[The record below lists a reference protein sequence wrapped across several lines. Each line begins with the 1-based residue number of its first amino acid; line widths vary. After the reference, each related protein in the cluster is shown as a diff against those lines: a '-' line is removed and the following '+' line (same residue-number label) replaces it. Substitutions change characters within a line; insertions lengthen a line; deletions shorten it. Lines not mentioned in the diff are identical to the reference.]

1 MLCIQDTLL
10 PHVHAFLTH
19 EAFVSRHQ
27 HYRWPVILL
36 TQWRRSGY
44 KLCIMCPEGEEPARR
59 WRASL
64 SGVTLG
70 ALQWTMSHPP
80 QLRRSPWQVLLLIN
94 RETHLPHLGV
104 TRTCAVA
111 ACLSASV
118 SMSVHIWARTLNDK
132 EATPLSEYSRACI
145 HSSLLQRFRVRFS
158 AFSGNNV

>member
-1 MLCIQDTLL
+1 MHIRHTIATCTCLPDTWGIRVQTPPLQM
-10 PHVHAFLTH
+10 ACNF
-19 EAFVSRHQ
+19 AD
-27 HYRWPVILL
+27 

-64 SGVTLG
+64 SGITLG

-104 TRTCAVA
+104 PQTCAVA
-111 ACLSASV
+111 ACLS
-118 SMSVHIWARTLNDK
+118 VHVWARTLNDK
-132 EATPLSEYSRACI
+132 EATPLSEYSHACI
-145 HSSLLQRFRVRFS
+145 HSSLLQRFRVRFI